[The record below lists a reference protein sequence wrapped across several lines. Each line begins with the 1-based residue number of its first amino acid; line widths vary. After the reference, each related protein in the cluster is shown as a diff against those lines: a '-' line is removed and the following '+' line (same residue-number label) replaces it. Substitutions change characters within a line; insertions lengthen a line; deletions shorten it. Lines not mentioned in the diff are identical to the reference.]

1 MDIQEILAY
10 LPHRYP
16 FLLIDRILEV
26 IPDKSVRALKNVTM
40 NEPFFTGH
48 FPERPIMPGVIILEA
63 MAQASGI
70 LAFTSQE
77 HKTSGQTKSL
87 FLFAGADN
95 VRFKRVVIPGDQ
107 LIIESELLK
116 VRNDIWKC
124 RATALVDGQLACSA
138 ELLAAKKGDML

>member
-26 IPDKSVRALKNVTM
+26 IPDKSVRALKNVTV

-70 LAFTSQE
+70 LAFTSKE
-77 HKTSGQTKSL
+77 HKTPEQKKSL
-87 FLFAGADN
+87 FLFAGADE
-95 VRFKRVVIPGDQ
+95 VRFRRVVIPGDQ

-138 ELLAAKKGDML
+138 VLLAAKKGDML